1 MMGAKRRHVQLEEK
15 WAQTEAHH
23 HGHSVQIPCSGE
35 KSAKPE
41 HQKFSTP
48 KEIGNRL
55 RKVHGSRLHKK
66 GLVAFAQHGR
76 HVLSF

>member
-1 MMGAKRRHVQLEEK
+1 MGAKHRHVVTEEK

-23 HGHSVQIPCSGE
+23 HGHSVQISRSGE
-35 KSAKPE
+35 KSAKPK
-41 HQKFSTP
+41 HQKFNTP

-55 RKVHGSRLHKK
+55 RKVHGSRLRKK
-66 GLVAFAQHGR
+66 GLVAFAQHDM

>member
-1 MMGAKRRHVQLEEK
+1 MGSKHRHVVTEEK

-23 HGHSVQIPCSGE
+23 HGHSVQISRSGE
-35 KSAKPE
+35 KSAKPK
-41 HQKFSTP
+41 HQKFNTP

-55 RKVHGSRLHKK
+55 RKVHGSRLRKK
-66 GLVAFAQHGR
+66 GLVAFAQHDR